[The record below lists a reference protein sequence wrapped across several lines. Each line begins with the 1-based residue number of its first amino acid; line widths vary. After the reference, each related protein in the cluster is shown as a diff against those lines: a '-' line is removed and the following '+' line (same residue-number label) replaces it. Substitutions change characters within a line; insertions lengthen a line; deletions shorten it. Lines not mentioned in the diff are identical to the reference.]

1 MGPYPLLNRFCLMKS
16 LTIFVGL
23 MLFSASSSAAF
34 FGKDDDPAKEAEK
47 ISEAQNAT
55 RKMRDE
61 ILEEL
66 YELNPETKGLVENSI
81 GVAVFDSLGFNL
93 LLLSTA
99 RGGGIARETS
109 TGEETF
115 MRMFSA
121 GGGFGMGVKD
131 FRVIFI
137 FHTDL
142 SYKNFLDSGWDFSSQ
157 GDAAAELGDKGK
169 SLGLAATVTQG
180 TSVYQIT
187 KNGLALQVTL
197 QGTKYYRDKKLN

>member
-1 MGPYPLLNRFCLMKS
+1 MKS
-16 LTIFVGL
+16 LIIFIGL
-23 MLFSASSSAAF
+23 MLFTTSSSAAL

-47 ISEAQNAT
+47 VSEAQSAT

-61 ILEEL
+61 VLEEL
-66 YELNPETKGLVENSI
+66 YELNPETKGLVEKSV

-115 MRMFSA
+115 MRMLSA

-137 FHTDL
+137 FHTEE
-142 SYKNFLDSGWDFSSQ
+142 SCRNFLDSGWDFSSQ
-157 GDAAAELGDKGK
+157 GDAAAELGDKGQ
-169 SLGLAATVTQG
+169 SLELAATVTQG

>member
-1 MGPYPLLNRFCLMKS
+1 MKS
-16 LTIFVGL
+16 LTIFIGL
-23 MLFSASSSAAF
+23 MLFSVSSSAAF

-47 ISEAQNAT
+47 IAEEQNAT

-61 ILEEL
+61 TLEEL
-66 YELNPETKGLVENSI
+66 YKLKPEAKGNVEKSKA
-81 GVAVFDSLGFNL
+81 VAVFDSLGINL
-93 LLLSTA
+93 LLLSTS

-131 FRVIFI
+131 FRVIFV

-142 SYKNFLDSGWDFSSQ
+142 SYQKFLDSGWDFSGQ
-157 GDAAAELGDKGK
+157 GDAAAEAGDKGK
-169 SLGLAATVTQG
+169 SIDVAATVTKG
-180 TSVYQIT
+180 TTIYQIT

-197 QGTKYYRDKKLN
+197 QGTKYYKDKDLN

>member
-1 MGPYPLLNRFCLMKS
+1 MRTLL
-16 LTIFVGL
+16 IFIGL
-23 MLFSASSSAAF
+23 ILFSVTSSAAF
-34 FGKDDDPAKEAEK
+34 FGKDDDPLKEDEK
-47 ISEAQNAT
+47 VVEEQNSL

-61 ILEEL
+61 TLEEL
-66 YELNPETKGLVENSI
+66 YELNPETQGLVEKSRA
-81 GVAVFDSLGFNL
+81 VAVFDSLGFNL

-99 RGGGIARETS
+99 RGGGIVRETN

-115 MRMFSA
+115 MRMLSA

-137 FHTDL
+137 FHEDL
-142 SYKNFLDSGWDFSSQ
+142 PYQHFLDSGWDFSGQ
-157 GDAAAELGDKGK
+157 GDAAAELGEKGK
-169 SLGLAATVTQG
+169 SLELAATVTQG

-197 QGTKYYRDKKLN
+197 QGTKYYKDKKLN

>member
-1 MGPYPLLNRFCLMKS
+1 MKT
-16 LTIFVGL
+16 LTIFIGL
-23 MLFSASSSAAF
+23 MLFSASSSAAL
-34 FGKDDDPAKEAEK
+34 FGKNDDPAKEAEK
-47 ISEAQNAT
+47 IAEQQSAT

-66 YELNPETKGLVENSI
+66 YELNSETKGLVENSV

-109 TGEETF
+109 SGKETF

-131 FRVIFI
+131 FRVVFI
-137 FHTDL
+137 FHTKEAY
-142 SYKNFLDSGWDFSSQ
+142 SQFLDSGWDFSGQ
-157 GDAAAELGDKGK
+157 GDAAAELGDKGQ
-169 SLGLAATVTQG
+169 SLELAATVTQG
-180 TSVYQIT
+180 TSIYQIT

-197 QGTKYYRDKKLN
+197 QGTKYYKDKKLN

>member
-1 MGPYPLLNRFCLMKS
+1 MGSYSRLNRFCLMKS
-16 LTIFVGL
+16 LTIFIGL

-34 FGKDDDPAKEAEK
+34 FGKDDDPAKAAEK

-66 YELNPETKGLVENSI
+66 YELNPETKGLVEKST

-115 MRMFSA
+115 MRVFSA

-131 FRVIFI
+131 FRIIFI
-137 FHTDL
+137 FHTEQ

-157 GDAAAELGDKGK
+157 GDAAVELGDKGQ
-169 SLGLAATVTQG
+169 SLELAATVTQG
-180 TSVYQIT
+180 TRVY
-187 KNGLALQVTL
+187 
-197 QGTKYYRDKKLN
+197 

>member
-1 MGPYPLLNRFCLMKS
+1 
-16 LTIFVGL
+16 
-23 MLFSASSSAAF
+23 MLFSASSSAAL
-34 FGKDDDPAKEAEK
+34 FGKNDDPAKEAEK
-47 ISEAQNAT
+47 IAEQQSAT

-66 YELNPETKGLVENSI
+66 YELNSETKGLVENSV

-109 TGEETF
+109 SGKETF

-131 FRVIFI
+131 FRVVFI
-137 FHTDL
+137 FHTKEAY
-142 SYKNFLDSGWDFSSQ
+142 SQFLDSGWDFSGQ
-157 GDAAAELGDKGK
+157 GDAAAELGDKGQ
-169 SLGLAATVTQG
+169 SLELAATVTQG
-180 TSVYQIT
+180 TSIYQIT

-197 QGTKYYRDKKLN
+197 QGTKYYKDKKLN

>member
-1 MGPYPLLNRFCLMKS
+1 
-16 LTIFVGL
+16 
-23 MLFSASSSAAF
+23 
-34 FGKDDDPAKEAEK
+34 
-47 ISEAQNAT
+47 
-55 RKMRDE
+55 MRDE

-66 YELNPETKGLVENSI
+66 YELNPKTKGLVEKST

-115 MRMFSA
+115 MRVFSA

-131 FRVIFI
+131 FRIIFI
-137 FHTDL
+137 FHTEQ

-157 GDAAAELGDKGK
+157 GDAAVELGDKGQ
-169 SLGLAATVTQG
+169 SLELAATVTQG
-180 TSVYQIT
+180 TRVY
-187 KNGLALQVTL
+187 
-197 QGTKYYRDKKLN
+197 